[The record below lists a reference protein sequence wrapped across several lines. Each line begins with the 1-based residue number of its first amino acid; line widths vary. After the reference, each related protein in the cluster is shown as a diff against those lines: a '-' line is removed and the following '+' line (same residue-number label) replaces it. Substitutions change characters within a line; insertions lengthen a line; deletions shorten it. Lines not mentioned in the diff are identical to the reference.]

1 MASRMDRYY
10 KDELVNSGRSSKNK
24 SLYKQ
29 IEDLDSY
36 TNIEGVATIDKTNEI
51 DITKVKEMLKNREN
65 YKKQKKLKSLLEEEI
80 KEIEEIPKKVEE
92 IKNYDIKAILSKAKL
107 TNEEDDNKYRSL
119 KKEQYETLKNLS
131 YKDKKYDI
139 EKEETELK
147 QLINT
152 ITNDKTIN
160 DLSNTNDV
168 GLLDELKS
176 NTMVGDASSIKK
188 ILDEE
193 KEIEKINETMEMD
206 KSFYTASLGFTK
218 SDFDE
223 LKDINHNI
231 KKSNSFIIILL
242 IILISLIIFGVM
254 FFVLN
259 K

>member
-1 MASRMDRYY
+1 M
-10 KDELVNSGRSSKNK
+10 
-24 SLYKQ
+24 
-29 IEDLDSY
+29 
-36 TNIEGVATIDKTNEI
+36 
-51 DITKVKEMLKNREN
+51 
-65 YKKQKKLKSLLEEEI
+65 
-80 KEIEEIPKKVEE
+80 
-92 IKNYDIKAILSKAKL
+92 
-107 TNEEDDNKYRSL
+107 
-119 KKEQYETLKNLS
+119 S

-218 SDFDE
+218 RDFDE

-231 KKSNSFIIILL
+231 KKSNSFIIIIL